1 MSDDLPRDETITA
14 SDILRRLSDRPLGS
28 VAIASGRTLLPF
40 SRSLLTAAQNL
51 LEKAVRNHDDPEKS
65 LPFIDRAV
73 ALPYDEHEE
82 AYPAAMAAG
91 QWLFMAVT
99 DAVEEALPGDESW
112 LDAAIAVLRETG
124 DPGRTELRHVLDV
137 VDQDYV
143 VPDPERRRLRR
154 ALAEFP
160 PEPGWVELADRPR
173 EELRD
178 RVLAVLEVAAAY
190 DEAYAEAA
198 AGALNS

>member
-1 MSDDLPRDETITA
+1 MSDDSPRDETITA

-28 VAIASGRTLLPF
+28 VAIASGRTLQPF
-40 SRSLLTAAQNL
+40 SQSLLMAAQNL
-51 LEKAVRNHDDPEKS
+51 LEKAVRHRDDPEKRMR
-65 LPFIDRAV
+65 FIDRAV
-73 ALPYDEHEE
+73 ALPYDDHEE
-82 AYPAAMAAG
+82 AHPAAMTAG

-112 LDAAIAVLRETG
+112 LDAAIAVLRDTG

-160 PEPGWVELADRPR
+160 PEPGWVELVDRPL
-173 EELRD
+173 EGLRD
-178 RVLAVLEVAAAY
+178 RVLAVLDVTAAY
-190 DEAYAEAA
+190 AEAYAEATA
-198 AGALNS
+198 DALNS